1 VPAVSDEWIT
11 LSDGCRLSARIWM
24 PEDAVDSVPAILEYI
39 PYRKDDAT
47 AARDAAMHPYFAG
60 RGYAAIRVDMRGSGD
75 SDGILRDEYLPLEQ
89 QDGLEVIRWLA
100 AQPWCTGRV
109 GMIGK
114 SWGGFNALQIAAH
127 APAELGAVISVAS
140 TDDRY
145 ADDVHYMGGCLLA
158 WDILSWASTML
169 AYNARPPD
177 PNVVGDRWR
186 AMWLDRLANT
196 PPFVETWL
204 RHQRRDEYWKQGS
217 VWEDYAAIRCP
228 VYMVGGWADAY
239 RNAIL
244 RFLENAS
251 APRKGLIGPW
261 GHLYPHQGSPGPAI
275 GFLQEAV
282 RWWDYW
288 LKGADNGIMDEPR
301 LRIWMQEAVEPRA
314 SYAQREGRWLA
325 SSGWPSPGVTVRR
338 LWLGEGQLYAA
349 GEPPPPARHDWR
361 GSHLVGTAAGTWCPW
376 GGEADSPTD
385 QRREDALS
393 LTFTSPPLEDRLEI
407 LGAPAL
413 NVELASDRAMAMVAV
428 RLCDVWPDGRSTL
441 ITRGLLNLTHRESH
455 EHPSQLDIGRRF
467 RVRVPLNAIAYALP
481 EGHRLRVAISPD
493 YWPWAWPS
501 PQPVSLG
508 VFTGEGTF
516 LDLPACEGALDA
528 DPPEH
533 FQRPERA
540 QGVAV
545 RRLGARTVDR
555 CEVCHD
561 VGTGQLS
568 IVHEL
573 GYLQPVRLLD
583 TGTDY
588 LEGGRDRYTV
598 VDGEPLSAQ
607 TRSERSIAISRGQWQ
622 TRVETSSTL
631 SATIES
637 FHVTNL
643 LEAFEGS
650 RRVFARTWH
659 STVPRD
665 CT

>member
-1 VPAVSDEWIT
+1 
-11 LSDGCRLSARIWM
+11 
-24 PEDAVDSVPAILEYI
+24 
-39 PYRKDDAT
+39 
-47 AARDAAMHPYFAG
+47 
-60 RGYAAIRVDMRGSGD
+60 MRGSGD

-89 QDGLEVIRWLA
+89 RDGLEVIRWLA
-100 AQPWCTGRV
+100 GRPWCTGRV

-177 PNVVGDRWR
+177 PDVVGERWR
-186 AMWLDRLANT
+186 AMWLDRMQNT

-217 VWEDYAAIRCP
+217 VCEDYAAIRCP

-244 RFLENAS
+244 RFLENAPG
-251 APRKGLIGPW
+251 PRKGLIGPW

-282 RWWDYW
+282 RWWDHW
-288 LKGADNGIMDEPR
+288 LKGVDNGITEEPR
-301 LRIWMQEAVEPRA
+301 LRIWMPEAVEPRA
-314 SYAQREGRWLA
+314 SYGHREGRWLA
-325 SSGWPSPGVTVRR
+325 SPAWPAPGVSVRR
-338 LWLGEGQLYAA
+338 LWLGEGRLYAT
-349 GEPPPPARHDWR
+349 GGPPPPSARHDWR

-376 GGEADSPTD
+376 GGEADFPTD
-385 QRREDALS
+385 QRSEDGLS
-393 LTFTSPPLEDRLEI
+393 LTFTSPPLEDRVEI
-407 LGAPAL
+407 LGEPAL
-413 NVELASDRAMAMVAV
+413 SVELASDRAMAIVAV

-455 EHPSQLDIGRRF
+455 EHPSPLEIGSRF
-467 RVRVPLNAIAYALP
+467 RVRVRLNAIAYAVP
-481 EGHRLRVAISPD
+481 EGHRLRLAMSPN

-501 PQPVSLG
+501 PEPVGLS

-516 LDLPACEGALDA
+516 LELPACDRALDA

-540 QGVAV
+540 HGIAV
-545 RRLGARTVDR
+545 RRLGPRTVDR
-555 CEVCHD
+555 SEARHEVGSGE
-561 VGTGQLS
+561 VS
-568 IVHEL
+568 IVHDL

-588 LEGGRDRYTV
+588 VESGRDLYMIV
-598 VDGEPLSAQ
+598 EGQSLSAE

-631 SATIES
+631 SATIDS
-637 FHVTNL
+637 FLVTNL

-650 RRVFARTWH
+650 RRVFAQTWH

-665 CT
+665 CI